1 MTDEEV
7 LELNNNLWR
16 ITEEFKSIN
25 IFNMHFAYS
34 WELIG
39 TNFVVQRDLNSTKNT
54 GLFWFLRD
62 NKNLTY
68 KRISFEEVLQSVPSH
83 IQLVLIFNLDL
94 FR

>member
-16 ITEEFKSIN
+16 ITEEFKSLT
-25 IFNMHFAYS
+25 IFTAAVSCS

-39 TNFVVQRDLNSTKNT
+39 TNFLVQSSLNSTKNT
-54 GLFWFLRD
+54 GLFWLSRD
-62 NKNLTY
+62 REDLIY
-68 KRISFEEVLQSVPSH
+68 KRISFEEVLQSVPSR